1 LSATDPQQLPE
12 AAACAEIRDWLTL
25 VSLPGL
31 GPALIQRLLAAF
43 GSPKAV
49 LTAGRTASRVEG
61 IGQKLAALLD
71 NQTVLAQ
78 ARSWAAR
85 EQERAAAAGVR
96 LLCCADSSYPPLLLQ
111 LPDPPALLWCRG
123 DISFLQQPAAAL
135 VGSRLATGYGRK
147 VSFLFARQLAE
158 AGFTVVS
165 GLADGIDG
173 QAHAGA
179 LAAGGRTVAVLGCGV
194 DVIYP
199 SFHRRLYEQTA
210 AQGLLV
216 SEYPLGTPPEGFRFP
231 ARNRIISGLALGV
244 IVVEAAARSGS
255 LITARMAL
263 EQNRE
268 VFAVPG
274 RIDSPQ
280 SEGAHRLIQ
289 QGAHLA
295 HSIEDILAELP
306 KTGRRP
312 EKRESPP
319 PDDLAGPEKA
329 LLALLDAASRA
340 DIDALA
346 AQSGL
351 PVSELHGLL
360 LGLELKGLIRQL
372 PGQQYERTA

>member
-1 LSATDPQQLPE
+1 MSATDPQRPE
-12 AAACAEIRDWLTL
+12 TAACADIRDWLAL

-31 GPALIQRLLAAF
+31 GPTLIQRLLAAF
-43 GSPKAV
+43 GSPQAV
-49 LTAGRTASRVEG
+49 LVAGQAVAQIEG
-61 IGQKLAALLD
+61 IGPRLTAVFNNPAA
-71 NQTVLAQ
+71 LAQ
-78 ARSWAAR
+78 ARSWAAQ
-85 EQERAAAAGVR
+85 EQERAVKAGVR
-96 LLCCADSSYPPLLLQ
+96 LLCRADSTYPSLLLQ

-123 DISFLQQPAAAL
+123 DVSSLQRPAVAL
-135 VGSRLATGYGRK
+135 VGSRLATSYGRQ

-158 AGFTVVS
+158 AGCAVVS
-165 GLADGIDG
+165 GMAEGIDG

-179 LAAGGRTVAVLGCGV
+179 LAAGGRTIAVLGCGV
-194 DVIYP
+194 DVVYP
-199 SFHRRLYEQTA
+199 RSHSRLYGQIL

-216 SEYPLGTPPEGFRFP
+216 SEYPLGTQPEGFRFP
-231 ARNRIISGLALGV
+231 ARNRIISGLSLGV

-255 LITARMAL
+255 LITARTAL

-289 QGAHLA
+289 QGAHLL
-295 HSIEDILAELP
+295 HSFADILAELP
-306 KTGRRP
+306 DIGGRD
-312 EKRESPP
+312 KPP
-319 PDDLAGPEKA
+319 AVLPLPADLSTEEGRV
-329 LLALLDAASRA
+329 LALFAACPA
-340 DIDALA
+340 DIEELTEK
-346 AQSGL
+346 SGL